1 MGVSIVSYLL
11 ISVQATIST
20 ADPMVTNTKRSRM
33 VTMANGH
40 TFLLL
45 LLLLFPGES
54 TENYHTSSIQRCIS
68 KLVVVG
74 EVVGEVVGHWDIIIT
89 FRNEYN
95 HSVDDNITY
104 DLEKL
109 LRKNYPLQGQLG
121 LWGSQSISPLWT
133 CNIVKKPAS
142 LHQMHCSIIFWFL
155 NVCKIDMHVT
165 VIKWRLQGYLWQG
178 DWRSIDGVMLFWVM
192 FPSRW
197 FGHQ

>member
-109 LRKNYPLQGQLG
+109 LSKNYPLKVS
-121 LWGSQSISPLWT
+121 WG
-133 CNIVKKPAS
+133 
-142 LHQMHCSIIFWFL
+142 
-155 NVCKIDMHVT
+155 
-165 VIKWRLQGYLWQG
+165 Y
-178 DWRSIDGVMLFWVM
+178 GVPRV
-192 FPSRW
+192 SRP
-197 FGHQ
+197 FGHAILSRNQHHYTKCIVRSSSDFLTYAKLICT

>member
-45 LLLLFPGES
+45 LLLLLFPGER

-74 EVVGEVVGHWDIIIT
+74 EVVGEVVGH
-89 FRNEYN
+89 
-95 HSVDDNITY
+95 
-104 DLEKL
+104 
-109 LRKNYPLQGQLG
+109 
-121 LWGSQSISPLWT
+121 
-133 CNIVKKPAS
+133 
-142 LHQMHCSIIFWFL
+142 
-155 NVCKIDMHVT
+155 
-165 VIKWRLQGYLWQG
+165 
-178 DWRSIDGVMLFWVM
+178 
-192 FPSRW
+192 
-197 FGHQ
+197 